1 MQLSEGLC
9 LLSETIKYPLGFP
22 PSPNIKGHFE
32 FSPPAKIKVVGSYLL
47 ETNLRNTPNVNLT
60 VEIPQVLVEERDEKT
75 SPILMLVPLQI
86 CLQEKDYL
94 NYRLFHKRALY
105 ISIIAGHL
113 IKKKNLISSIQFT
126 YDLHYPLLPILV
138 LTPKGTRVH
147 VHWENVKFFVSKDPI
162 LCQKLLSM
170 KV

>member
-1 MQLSEGLC
+1 
-9 LLSETIKYPLGFP
+9 
-22 PSPNIKGHFE
+22 
-32 FSPPAKIKVVGSYLL
+32 
-47 ETNLRNTPNVNLT
+47 
-60 VEIPQVLVEERDEKT
+60 
-75 SPILMLVPLQI
+75 MLVPLQI

-126 YDLHYPLLPILV
+126 YDLHYPLLPILA

-147 VHWENVKFFVSKDPI
+147 VHLENVKFFVSKDPI

-170 KV
+170 RV